1 MADNGIY
8 SDGFADGRADL
19 LNELADMFTNDAVD
33 AEHFGDMVEELLKAE
48 GAL

>member
-8 SDGFADGRADL
+8 SDGFQDGRADL
-19 LNELADMFTNDAVD
+19 LNELADL
-33 AEHFGDMVEELLKAE
+33 FGESGEATDLYVRLEELLNAE

>member
-8 SDGFADGRADL
+8 SDGFADGRHAMLDEL
-19 LNELADMFTNDAVD
+19 LEIFERTATAGELAEDI
-33 AEHFGDMVEELLKAE
+33 ESLLQSE